1 MEKKPTQLQRALC
14 KSLGKEYRILKFDG
28 EMVIYRDFGNGF
40 DIEISRTNTEK
51 EDDLARIFLWLNKRI
66 IAKIVYDVKQSD
78 IGSVTEELRKFSEE
92 LIRTGRN
99 NWQGIYALRQSN

>member
-1 MEKKPTQLQRALC
+1 MKKKPTQLQRALC

-40 DIEISRTNTEK
+40 DIEICRTNTDK

-78 IGSVTEELRKFSEE
+78 IGLVAEELREFGEE